1 MESHA
6 FDPHVDVVT
15 GKISVKTLS
24 FSSYV
29 VASGPI
35 PEPVKPTRPKA
46 NTTVD
51 LPDQV
56 AGPDQVLI
64 RWRVEATLFKT
75 LYIDMLCFGG
85 VIDLASGLTP
95 LS

>member
-1 MESHA
+1 MERHA

-15 GKISVKTLS
+15 GKFSVKTLS
-24 FSSYV
+24 FSAYV

-46 NTTVD
+46 NTSVD

-56 AGPDQVLI
+56 AGPDQVSN
-64 RWRVEATLFKT
+64 
-75 LYIDMLCFGG
+75 MLDQNDAGR
-85 VIDLASGLTP
+85 SSHS
-95 LS
+95 LSFLRRSDPEH